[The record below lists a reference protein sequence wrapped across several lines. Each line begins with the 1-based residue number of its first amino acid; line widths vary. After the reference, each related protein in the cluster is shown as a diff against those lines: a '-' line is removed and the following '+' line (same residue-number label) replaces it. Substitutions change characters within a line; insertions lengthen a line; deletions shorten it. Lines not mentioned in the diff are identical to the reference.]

1 MTRGFSI
8 PILGY
13 SHSAFRTATCLVPI
27 PGHSHVPLPSPLTD
41 SHVPHP
47 RRGLVQLWAR
57 SGARLALRGLR
68 GRAPYGTRPAVP
80 SLGTSVTRGST
91 VSETPQQAPQAGAPA
106 RPKRQLFNE
115 GGADAAVPSEASPRA
130 WSSVRPPPGG
140 RGPLI
145 RLPKPPEP
153 PHTLSAP
160 MRLGSGGA
168 CQQGGTAHLGQRP
181 SGRGLGFSK
190 GGRLVGGRGL
200 AVRVTGPLLCLQA
213 AAPQPAPHTP
223 VTHTHTCSTPRT
235 NSTEL
240 GRGKPWG
247 PSATPSP
254 WSPSLLSHQ
263 PPALPSPD
271 LSLPIWAARW
281 APDSPE
287 TALHLPSRPH
297 PILCGGGWK
306 VGCTGP
312 RCSPHAGRASSRPL
326 RPCPGWGVRPV
337 RLSIVPRPPGP
348 DHPPPPQRR
357 GAGVGREARPV
368 NKLLPSPHPP

>member
-27 PGHSHVPLPSPLTD
+27 PGHSRIPLPSPLTD

-47 RRGLVQLWAR
+47 PRGLVQLWAR

-68 GRAPYGTRPAVP
+68 GRAPMVQDLPSRHLAPPSPGEALSPRPHNRPPRQAP
-80 SLGTSVTRGST
+80 RRGPRGSCLMREGRT
-91 VSETPQQAPQAGAPA
+91 RLS
-106 RPKRQLFNE
+106 RQ
-115 GGADAAVPSEASPRA
+115 EASPRA
-130 WSSVRPPPGG
+130 WSSVQPPPGG

-200 AVRVTGPLLCLQA
+200 AVRVTSPLLCLQA

-240 GRGKPWG
+240 GRQTLG
-247 PSATPSP
+247 P
-254 WSPSLLSHQ
+254 LSH
-263 PPALPSPD
+263 PF
-271 LSLPIWAARW
+271 
-281 APDSPE
+281 SPE
-287 TALHLPSRPH
+287 P
-297 PILCGGGWK
+297 
-306 VGCTGP
+306 
-312 RCSPHAGRASSRPL
+312 
-326 RPCPGWGVRPV
+326 
-337 RLSIVPRPPGP
+337 
-348 DHPPPPQRR
+348 
-357 GAGVGREARPV
+357 
-368 NKLLPSPHPP
+368 